1 MQKPI
6 ALVTGGSR
14 GIGAAICHALA
25 RDGYHVLVHYGA
37 SADKARDVAA
47 AIGGEV
53 IQADLTKD
61 DDIHAMVSQVQAL
74 YGKLDV
80 LVNNAGIAECE
91 DLEHLTRDGF
101 FRTMQINLWAPMLLT
116 QLCVPLMT
124 RGGSITFLSSTC
136 AQHATPDALAYAA
149 SKAGGEIVMRS
160 LTPGLAPS
168 IRVNA
173 VAPAATDTDMMRT
186 NYTDEDR
193 QWLVD
198 NNPMRCFCDRA
209 DIAEM
214 VAFLV
219 SDKARNITGQVF
231 TVDAG
236 RMSRAA

>member
-1 MQKPI
+1 MSKPI

-14 GIGAAICHALA
+14 GIGAAICRALA

-37 SADKARDVAA
+37 SPDKARDVAA
-47 AIGGEV
+47 EVGGE
-53 IQADLTKD
+53 IIHADLTKD
-61 DDIHAMVSQVQAL
+61 EDIRAMVADIQAR
-74 YGKLDV
+74 YGTIDV

-91 DLEHLTRDGF
+91 DLSSLTQDGF

-149 SKAGGEIVMRS
+149 SKAGIDIIVRS
-160 LTPGLAPS
+160 VTAELGPS
-168 IRVNA
+168 VRVNA
-173 VAPAATDTDMMRT
+173 VAPAATDTDMMCA

-193 QWLVD
+193 QWAAD
-198 NNPMRCFCDRA
+198 HNPMKRMCDPI

-219 SDKARNITGQVF
+219 SEKAKNITGQVF

-236 RMSRAA
+236 RMSRTA